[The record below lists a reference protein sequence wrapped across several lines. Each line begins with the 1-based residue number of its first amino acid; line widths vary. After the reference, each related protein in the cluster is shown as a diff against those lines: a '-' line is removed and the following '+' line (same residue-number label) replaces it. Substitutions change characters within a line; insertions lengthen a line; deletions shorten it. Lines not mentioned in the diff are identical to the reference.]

1 MTAALAH
8 LTAVCEDSTGSTA
21 IEYALIASAIALA
34 ISIPL
39 IVLGD
44 GISATYEVIGS
55 LLTLI

>member
-1 MTAALAH
+1 MTAA
-8 LTAVCEDSTGSTA
+8 AVLLRAACKDSTGSTA